1 MVLIHIICDS
11 PKQAN
16 EIVDFLIDEKLMLN
30 PFLSHKTLYKPKKNG
45 EEKSFEQTLVMGT
58 TKALLFNTI
67 NKTIKKRF
75 AKNPPLTYAM
85 PIIYMDEHQ
94 NLELQTKTQKV

>member
-11 PKQAN
+11 PTQAN
-16 EIVDFLIDEKLMLN
+16 EIVDFLIDEELMLN
-30 PFLSHKTLYKPKKNG
+30 AFLSNKTLYKRKKNG
-45 EEKSFEQTLVMGT
+45 KEESLEQTLVMGT

-67 NKTIKKRF
+67 NERIKKKF
-75 AKNPPLTYAM
+75 AKNPPPTYAM